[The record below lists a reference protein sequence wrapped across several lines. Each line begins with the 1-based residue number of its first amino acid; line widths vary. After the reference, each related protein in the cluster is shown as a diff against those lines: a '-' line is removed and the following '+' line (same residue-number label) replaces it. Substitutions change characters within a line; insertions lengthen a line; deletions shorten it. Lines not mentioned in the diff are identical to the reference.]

1 MLQDMGADI
10 YKTWSEQQRRDEI
23 GKLVQGYQAGLS
35 VGIMCVMAA
44 SIAGSPAK
52 AKKHLKALMTLKERK
67 AAVAKVADTADTH
80 SLASSFLL

>member
-1 MLQDMGADI
+1 MLQDIGAEI
-10 YKTWSEQQRRDEI
+10 YQTWSEQQRREEI

-35 VGIMCVMAA
+35 VAILCMMAA

-52 AKKHLKALMTLKERK
+52 AKKHLKALMTLKERR
-67 AAVAKVADTADTH
+67 AAVAKVIDTADTH

>member
-10 YKTWSEQQRRDEI
+10 YRTWNEQQRREEI
-23 GKLVQGYQAGLS
+23 GKLVKGYQGGLS
-35 VGIMCVMAA
+35 VAILCVMAD

-67 AAVAKVADTADTH
+67 AAVANVADMSDIH
-80 SLASSFLL
+80 SIAKSFLL